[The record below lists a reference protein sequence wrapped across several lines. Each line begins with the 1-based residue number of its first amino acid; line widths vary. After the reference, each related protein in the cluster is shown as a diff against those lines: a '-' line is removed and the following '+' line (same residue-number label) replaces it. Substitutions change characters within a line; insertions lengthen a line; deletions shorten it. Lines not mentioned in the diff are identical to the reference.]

1 MTQEIINTGSSPDSG
16 DGDSL
21 RVALTKT
28 NLNFTELY
36 SKVGE
41 FPETLGLQGQVL
53 LIDIS
58 GNVTWGSAESASSDA
73 ATLGGLAPSYYL
85 DYTNFANTPSITTT
99 LAGLTDTSV
108 ASPTTG
114 QVLTYDG
121 AVWAAADSNASLAL
135 NDLSNVSVGSPS
147 NGQALVWNGSAWVAG
162 AVAADLATSSIN
174 ALADVDTATSAPS
187 NNQAL
192 VWDGTNWVPG
202 TVSTSSTI
210 GQLTDVDTTGAII
223 GSVLKYNGSAW
234 TVGSDAGAGVG
245 ISLTDL
251 SVTVAAAGTANLAY
265 NNTNGQFTFTPPDLS
280 SYATTASLSAVA
292 TSGAYADVTGTPT
305 LAAVATSGA
314 YADITGTPTIPTVVS
329 DLTNDSGYLTA
340 ATVNAAVTHPAQ
352 DFTWASITGTP
363 TTLAGYGITDATAV
377 SELADLTDVNYSGT
391 PTTGHV
397 LKWDGL
403 QWAPGPDLT
412 SDGGVG
418 IALTDISA
426 TGDID
431 FNQTTGVISFNNNS
445 GYITTISAFGIDSL
459 NDVDTT
465 TTTPNNGESLVW
477 DGTNW
482 APNTVA
488 PDVSATSIDALS
500 DVNTTS
506 ITPVSGNALIWNG
519 SAWAP
524 AAVAGGTDIS
534 TSSIDDLADVDT
546 TTAAPTNNQTLVWNG
561 TNWVPGDAAAD
572 LATSSVDAL
581 SDVDTTTSAPTNGQ
595 ALVWDGT
602 NFVPGNVAA
611 VDGVVNFDVTTDG
624 TNNYVFNG
632 GGTTAA
638 NDPVLY
644 LTRGQTYT
652 FSMDA
657 TGSPMFIKTANST
670 GTANAYNTGVT
681 GNGSETGT
689 ITFTVPMDAPTEL
702 FYNSQYYPGMSGTIN
717 ILDVYTQADWN
728 VAFATKST
736 DDISEGILN
745 KWYTDERVDDRVN
758 TLLQEGAGISL
769 TYDDLLNTLT
779 VAATGGG
786 EGGSSTFLG
795 LTDTPNS
802 FSAANSKFLAVNA
815 DATAVE
821 FADISAALWGSDVK
835 GSVFG
840 DDSSILVDATSNS
853 IVGDVVNDT
862 VNTDNLG
869 SATGT
874 AITVSDNTQLT
885 FGTSGRILGAPQS
898 TLGATRIEQGGI
910 TFSSTLPMVVRVDPT
925 SPSQNL
931 SFEGFFTGSL
941 NGSVNGT
948 LSGDVTSTNTSTFN
962 NLTVNGTFTSS
973 GTLEGN
979 FNGNLVL
986 GGLNEYKI
994 TNEFDDVIVNEFGE
1008 VQNLNGQAPSYFLD
1022 WANFTNK
1029 PTIPTVTDEISEGA
1043 GATNVYHTAARARL
1057 ALNAGTGVTYDNVAG
1072 TISIGQD
1079 VAVNANPT
1087 FNNLI
1092 VSGNLTVQGTTTTI
1106 DTTQL
1111 LVEDNIITL
1120 NSTVTEGVPSVNAG
1134 IEVRR
1139 GDEGVKQF
1147 VWDEASDKW
1156 SVGSD
1161 TIVAATF
1168 EGNLDGSIS
1177 STSATVELLS
1187 ATNKIRSYY
1196 ATLADL
1202 PDATTY
1208 AGMFAAVQADGEAYV
1223 SLSGSWNKLV
1233 RIGGGLT
1240 TDGVS
1245 EGDNNLYWTEARGD
1259 TNFTANLNAIST
1271 DNLAEGSS
1279 NRYYQT
1285 SYFNADFDYRL
1296 TNLLSSDIEE
1306 GTTNLYWTEQRFDDA
1321 LSLATSDDL
1330 AEGLNNYYFTN
1341 SRFNTEFGNKTLDDL
1356 DQVNIGSPAV
1366 GDVLQWNGTSWTNGG
1381 EFASIAADIQGSV
1394 FADDSSIMIDGITG
1408 EIKGVINNDEVS
1420 ILKQG
1425 GDIYISPTN
1434 TGDGFRFTPGGS
1446 AQFFVDGA
1454 STFNGTVDISG
1465 VVTTG
1470 TGVNIVPEFDLDGDI
1485 GDPLFR
1491 YANAYISN
1499 IQAEDIRGDLTGSVF
1514 AQDSTQIIN
1523 DIDGTVVGDV
1533 VNANTTTNV
1542 LKTGKLSRGWTEL
1555 ITNVTAEPG
1564 SHYIV
1569 DTSVTGGVTIT
1580 LPATAELGDEI
1591 RVIDGFGEASIFN
1604 ITIARN
1610 GHNIQG
1616 RADDLIIQTDRSAFG
1631 LVYYNIEQGWI
1642 LTEN

>member
-1 MTQEIINTGSSPDSG
+1 MTQEIINIGSSPDAG
-16 DGDSL
+16 DGDTL
-21 RVALTKT
+21 RAALTKT

-36 SKVGE
+36 GKVGD
-41 FPETLGLQGQVL
+41 FPDTPGLQGQVL

-58 GNVTWGSAESASSDA
+58 GNITWGSAGDAGTDA
-73 ATLGGLAPSYYL
+73 ATLAGQAPSYYL
-85 DYTNFANTPSITTT
+85 NYDNFTNTPTITTT

-108 ASPTTG
+108 ATATAG

-121 AVWAAADSNASLAL
+121 AVWTAQATNASLAL
-135 NDLSNVSVGSPS
+135 NDLSNVSVAAPS

-162 AVAADLATSSIN
+162 AVAADLATSSID
-174 ALADVDTATSAPS
+174 ALADVDTTTSAPA

-192 VWDGTNWVPG
+192 VWNGTNWVPG

-210 GQLTDVDTTGAII
+210 GQLTDVDVTGAII
-223 GSVLKYNGSAW
+223 GSVLKYDGASW
-234 TVGSDAGAGVG
+234 SIGSDSGAGTG
-245 ISLTDL
+245 ISYTDL
-251 SVTVAAAGTANLAY
+251 SVNVAAAGSANLAF
-265 NNTNGQFTFTPPDLS
+265 NNTNGVFTYTPPDLS
-280 SYATTASLSAVA
+280 EFLTAATVN
-292 TSGAYADVTGTPT
+292 
-305 LAAVATSGA
+305 AAVTHPAQDFA
-314 YADITGTPTIPTVVS
+314 YSSLTGTPTIPTVVS
-329 DLTNDSGYLTA
+329 DLTNDAGYLTA

-352 DFTWASITGTP
+352 DFSWTSITGTP

-377 SELADLTDVNYSGT
+377 STISDLTDVNYTGT

-465 TTTPNNGESLVW
+465 TATPNTGESLVW
-477 DGTNW
+477 NGSNW
-482 APNTVA
+482 APNTVT
-488 PDVSATSIDALS
+488 PDVSNTSIDALA

-506 ITPVSGNALIWNG
+506 ITPTNGQALVWNG

-534 TSSIDDLADVDT
+534 TASIDELADVDTTTATPSNGQALVWDGSNFVPGSVASDLSTASIDELADVDT
-546 TTAAPTNNQTLVWNG
+546 TTAAP
-561 TNWVPGDAAAD
+561 
-572 LATSSVDAL
+572 S
-581 SDVDTTTSAPTNGQ
+581 NGQ
-595 ALVWDGT
+595 ALVWDGS
-602 NFVPGNVAA
+602 NFVPGDVAS
-611 VDGVVNFDVTTDG
+611 VDGVINFIVTADG
-624 TNNYVFNG
+624 TNNFIFNG
-632 GGTTAA
+632 GGTTNAI
-638 NDPVLY
+638 DPVLY

-652 FSMDA
+652 FSINT
-657 TGSPMFIKTANST
+657 TGSPFYLKTAQTT
-670 GTANAYNTGVT
+670 GASDAYSDGVIN
-681 GNGSETGT
+681 NGVDSGT
-689 ITFTVPMDAPTEL
+689 ITFTVPQDAPDTL
-702 FYNSQYYPGMSGTIN
+702 YYISQFYPGMTGTIYV
-717 ILDVYTQADWN
+717 LDTYTQADWN
-728 VAFATKST
+728 VAFATKNT
-736 DDISEGILN
+736 DDLSEGLLN

-758 TLLQEGAGISL
+758 TLLQPGAGINL

-779 VAATGGG
+779 IEATGGG
-786 EGGSSTFLG
+786 AGGSSTFLG

-853 IVGDVVNDT
+853 IVGDVVNDS
-862 VNTDNLG
+862 VSTDNLG
-869 SATGT
+869 AATGVV
-874 AITVSDNTQLT
+874 IGVDDGTQLT
-885 FGTSGRILGAPQS
+885 FGANASILGAPQA
-898 TLGATRIEQGGI
+898 TLGATRIQQGGI
-910 TFSSTLPMVVRVDPT
+910 TFSSSLPMVVKVDPT
-925 SPSQNL
+925 SASQNL

-962 NLTVNGTFTSS
+962 DLVVNGTFTSS

-986 GGLNEYKI
+986 GGLNSYSIK
-994 TNEFDDVIVNEFGE
+994 NEFDDVVINEFGE

-1022 WANFTNK
+1022 WANFVNK
-1029 PTIPTVTDEISEGA
+1029 PTIPSVTDEISETA
-1043 GATNVYHTAARARL
+1043 GSSNLYHTAARARA
-1057 ALNAGTGVTYDNVAG
+1057 ALSAGTGVIYDSVAG
-1072 TISIGQD
+1072 TIAVGQD
-1079 VAVNANPT
+1079 VAINASPT
-1087 FNNLI
+1087 FLNMT
-1092 VSGNLTVQGTTTTI
+1092 VTGNLTVQGTTTTI

-1111 LVEDNIITL
+1111 LVEDNIVTL
-1120 NSTVTEGVPSVNAG
+1120 NSSVTTGAPSVNAG
-1134 IEVRR
+1134 IEVLR

-1147 VWDEASDKW
+1147 VWDESVDKW
-1156 SVGSD
+1156 SFGSD
-1161 TIVAATF
+1161 SVVAATF
-1168 EGNLDGSIS
+1168 EGNLNGSITS
-1177 STSATVELLS
+1177 PSATIELTS

-1196 ATLADL
+1196 ATVADL

-1208 AGMFAAVQADGEAYV
+1208 AGMFAGVQADGEAYV
-1223 SLSGSWNKLV
+1223 SISGSWNKLV

-1245 EGDNNLYWTEARGD
+1245 EGDNNLYWTEARGNA
-1259 TNFTANLNAIST
+1259 NFTANLNAIST
-1271 DNLAEGSS
+1271 DSLAEGSS

-1285 SYFNADFDYRL
+1285 SYFNQDFDYRL
-1296 TNLLSSDIEE
+1296 GNLLTSDIEE
-1306 GTTNLYWTEQRFDDA
+1306 GTTNLYWTEQRFDDSF
-1321 LSLATSDDL
+1321 SLKTSDDL
-1330 AEGLNNYYFTN
+1330 AEGINNYYFTN
-1341 SRFNTEFGNKTLDDL
+1341 ARFNTEFGNKTISDL
-1356 DQVNIGSPAV
+1356 SDVDNSSPAV
-1366 GDVLQWNGTSWTNGG
+1366 GDVLQWNGTAWGAGSD
-1381 EFASIAADIQGSV
+1381 FATIAGDLKGSV
-1394 FADDSSIMIDGITG
+1394 FADDSSIMVDGLTG
-1408 EIKGVINNDEVS
+1408 EIKGVISNDEVS

-1425 GDIYISPTN
+1425 SDVYITPATL
-1434 TGDGFRFTPGGS
+1434 TDGFRFNVGVGS
-1446 AQFFVDGA
+1446 LFYVDGDTDLA
-1454 STFNGTVDISG
+1454 GTVNIRDN
-1465 VVTTG
+1465 VQTM
-1470 TGVNIVPEFDLDGDI
+1470 TGVNILPEFDLDGDI
-1485 GDPLFR
+1485 GSAEFR
-1491 YANAYISN
+1491 YGNMHVGTITSN
-1499 IQAEDIRGDLTGSVF
+1499 DIRGDVTGSVF

-1533 VNANTTTNV
+1533 INANTTTNV

-1580 LPATAELGDEI
+1580 LPAEAQLGDEI
-1591 RVIDGFGEASIFN
+1591 RVIDGFGEASVFN

-1631 LVYYNIEQGWI
+1631 LVYYNAEQGWI